1 MMYGNWS
8 EEKQTTYKKLFKEA
22 EQTKQKIDIIS
33 LLMFNTFLM
42 IAGKFEN
49 MIIIEQTK
57 EPFFN

>member
-8 EEKQTTYKKLFKEA
+8 EEKQTTYKQLYKEA
-22 EQTKQKIDIIS
+22 ELIEQKIDIIS
-33 LLMFNTFLM
+33 LLMYNTFLM

-57 EPFFN
+57 EPFFT